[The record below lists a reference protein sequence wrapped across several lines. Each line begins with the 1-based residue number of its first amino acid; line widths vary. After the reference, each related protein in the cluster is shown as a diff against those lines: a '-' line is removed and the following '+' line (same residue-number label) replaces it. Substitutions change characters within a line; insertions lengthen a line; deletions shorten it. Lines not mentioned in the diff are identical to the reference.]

1 MSKQAF
7 ALKHCRLC
15 KSKKLKLVIDL
26 GNSPP
31 PNTLLT
37 KSQLTKK
44 EPIFPLKVNFCTNC
58 GQVQLSHVVSPEL
71 MFRSYP
77 YVSSTSMVMVNH
89 FEEYAKSVY
98 RDLRLTKDDLV
109 AEIGS
114 NDGILL
120 KFFKNEG
127 AKILGIDPA
136 RNIAR
141 LATKSGIP
149 TIAEFFSQKIAKVV
163 AGKD

>member
-26 GNSPP
+26 GASPH

-37 KSQLTKK
+37 KSHLKGK
-44 EPIFPLKVNFCTNC
+44 EPIFPLKVNFCLSC

-77 YVSSTSMVMVNH
+77 YVSSPSMVMVNH

-98 RDLRLTKDDLV
+98 RDLQVKRGELV
-109 AEIGS
+109 VEIGS

-120 KFFKNEG
+120 KFFKN
-127 AKILGIDPA
+127 
-136 RNIAR
+136 
-141 LATKSGIP
+141 
-149 TIAEFFSQKIAKVV
+149 
-163 AGKD
+163 